1 MAVATMTRC
10 DCDCGASS
18 DAPGEQGWWLV
29 EAASGLGAD
38 MCGETFMIRGW
49 NTTMEPDSPEFYM
62 HAAGSECVHKL
73 LNAWMEKQRETK

>member
-18 DAPGEQGWWLV
+18 DAPGEQGWWLIDITDTAFV
-29 EAASGLGAD
+29 ALPWENSE
-38 MCGETFMIRGW
+38 C
-49 NTTMEPDSPEFYM
+49 PEIYL

-73 LNAWMEKQRETK
+73 LNAWMEKQREGK